1 MKAFTATLLLA
12 LALVTPTLES
22 LLLVSH
28 KSKKARKL
36 VEDTTEDVDPNA
48 AVSNLDMFTNTLHS
62 INSDLETDRG
72 ILSLAKRQAY
82 SVLDDVIGKMSA
94 KANTSPMD
102 HFLSMH
108 AGAGGEEEDGGEE
121 RMRKVRI

>member
-1 MKAFTATLLLA
+1 MKAIVATLILTFA
-12 LALVTPTLES
+12 LITPTFQS

-28 KSKKARKL
+28 KNKHARKL
-36 VEDTTEDVDPNA
+36 EDDEPIDPNA

-108 AGAGGEEEDGGEE
+108 AGAGEEEEEEGEE
-121 RMRKVRI
+121 RRYKVRI

>member
-1 MKAFTATLLLA
+1 MKAIVATLILTFA
-12 LALVTPTLES
+12 LITPTFQS

-28 KSKKARKL
+28 KNKHARKL
-36 VEDTTEDVDPNA
+36 EDDEPIDPNA

-108 AGAGGEEEDGGEE
+108 AGAGEEEGEEEGEE
-121 RMRKVRI
+121 RRYKVRI